1 MTHRVGIIGLGTV
14 GARFVEQFNHHT
26 DFDLVAAWDP
36 DAAACAMHAADVK
49 IVADAASVV
58 SAADAVY
65 IAVPPLF
72 HSAYVEQC
80 INAQVAI
87 FCEKPLGINVQES
100 RRLVDLVDSSGL
112 PAGVNFVFSAAPSAV
127 ELQRRVASGEIG
139 QIVRGDLRLH
149 FAEWPRAWHAKAQWL
164 RLRDQGGWVREVAS
178 HFVFIAQR
186 MLGPLFMDTSM
197 ITYLDGPT
205 GTLCE
210 TDALARM
217 TGSKAPLVMI
227 GTSEGAGPD
236 MNDLTIRGTAGSL
249 RIWDWYRLQHA
260 TKGEWNDVL
269 GTDRAQLA
277 AAAYAAQLDEL
288 SKLLDGTPS
297 SIATFAESLAVQVLV
312 EGMLG
317 GAS

>member
-36 DAAACAMHAADVK
+36 DAAACAIHAADVK

-72 HSAYVEQC
+72 HGTYVEQC
-80 INAQVAI
+80 VNARVAI

-186 MLGPLFMDTSM
+186 MLGPLSMDTSM
-197 ITYLDGPT
+197 IAYLDGPT

-269 GTDRAQLA
+269 GTDRAQLGA
-277 AAAYAAQLDEL
+277 DAYAAQLDEL

-312 EGMLG
+312 EAMLG

>member
-1 MTHRVGIIGLGTV
+1 MSHKVGIIGLGTV

-186 MLGPLFMDTSM
+186 MLGPLSMDTSM

-312 EGMLG
+312 EAMLG

>member
-36 DAAACAMHAADVK
+36 DAAACATHAADVK

-186 MLGPLFMDTSM
+186 MLGPLSMDTSM

-249 RIWDWYRLQHA
+249 RIWD
-260 TKGEWNDVL
+260 
-269 GTDRAQLA
+269 
-277 AAAYAAQLDEL
+277 
-288 SKLLDGTPS
+288 
-297 SIATFAESLAVQVLV
+297 
-312 EGMLG
+312 
-317 GAS
+317 

>member
-269 GTDRAQLA
+269 GTDRAQLGA
-277 AAAYAAQLDEL
+277 DAYAAQLDEL

-297 SIATFAESLAVQVLV
+297 NIATFAESLAVQVLV
-312 EGMLG
+312 EAMLG
-317 GAS
+317 GAN

>member
-186 MLGPLFMDTSM
+186 MLGPLSMDTSM

-236 MNDLTIRGTAGSL
+236 MNDLTIRGTAASL

-269 GTDRAQLA
+269 GTDRAQLGA
-277 AAAYAAQLDEL
+277 DAYAAQLDEL

-297 SIATFAESLAVQVLV
+297 NIATFAESLAVQVLV
-312 EGMLG
+312 EAMLG

>member
-269 GTDRAQLA
+269 GTDRAQLGA
-277 AAAYAAQLDEL
+277 DAYAAQLDEL

-297 SIATFAESLAVQVLV
+297 NIATFAESLAVQVLV
-312 EGMLG
+312 EAMLG

>member
-164 RLRDQGGWVREVAS
+164 LLRDQGGWVREVAS

-186 MLGPLFMDTSM
+186 MLGPLSMDTSM

-269 GTDRAQLA
+269 GTDRAQLGA
-277 AAAYAAQLDEL
+277 DAYAAQLDEL

-297 SIATFAESLAVQVLV
+297 NIATFAESLAVQVLV
-312 EGMLG
+312 EAMLG

>member
-1 MTHRVGIIGLGTV
+1 
-14 GARFVEQFNHHT
+14 
-26 DFDLVAAWDP
+26 
-36 DAAACAMHAADVK
+36 
-49 IVADAASVV
+49 
-58 SAADAVY
+58 
-65 IAVPPLF
+65 
-72 HSAYVEQC
+72 
-80 INAQVAI
+80 
-87 FCEKPLGINVQES
+87 
-100 RRLVDLVDSSGL
+100 
-112 PAGVNFVFSAAPSAV
+112 
-127 ELQRRVASGEIG
+127 
-139 QIVRGDLRLH
+139 
-149 FAEWPRAWHAKAQWL
+149 
-164 RLRDQGGWVREVAS
+164 
-178 HFVFIAQR
+178 

>member
-186 MLGPLFMDTSM
+186 MLGPLSMDTSM

-269 GTDRAQLA
+269 GTDRAQLGA
-277 AAAYAAQLDEL
+277 DAYAAQLDEL

-297 SIATFAESLAVQVLV
+297 NIATFAESLAVQVLV
-312 EGMLG
+312 EAMLG
-317 GAS
+317 GAN

>member
-186 MLGPLFMDTSM
+186 MLGPLSMDTSM

-269 GTDRAQLA
+269 GTDRAQLGA
-277 AAAYAAQLDEL
+277 DAYAAQLDEL

-297 SIATFAESLAVQVLV
+297 NIATFAESLAVQVLV
-312 EGMLG
+312 EATLG

>member
-36 DAAACAMHAADVK
+36 DAAACAIHAADVK

-72 HSAYVEQC
+72 HRTYVEQC
-80 INAQVAI
+80 VNARVAI

-186 MLGPLFMDTSM
+186 MLGPLSMDTSM

-269 GTDRAQLA
+269 GTDRAQLGA
-277 AAAYAAQLDEL
+277 DAYAAQLDEL

-297 SIATFAESLAVQVLV
+297 NIATFAESLAVQVLV
-312 EGMLG
+312 EAMLG
-317 GAS
+317 GAN

>member
-164 RLRDQGGWVREVAS
+164 LLRDQGGWVREVAS

-186 MLGPLFMDTSM
+186 MLGPLSMDTSM

-269 GTDRAQLA
+269 GTDRAQLGA
-277 AAAYAAQLDEL
+277 DAYAAQLDEL

-297 SIATFAESLAVQVLV
+297 NIATFAESLAVQVLV
-312 EGMLG
+312 EAMLG
-317 GAS
+317 GAN